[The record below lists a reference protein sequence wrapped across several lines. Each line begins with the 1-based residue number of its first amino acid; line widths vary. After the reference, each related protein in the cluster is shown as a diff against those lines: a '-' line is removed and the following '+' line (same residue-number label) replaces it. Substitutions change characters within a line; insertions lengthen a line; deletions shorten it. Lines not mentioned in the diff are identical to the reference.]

1 MYNKF
6 LILIR
11 FSLFNDTLLFK
22 IEIRM
27 KKIIAFAGK
36 GGVGK
41 TTSLVLFLKYI
52 LESKKAKDILVI
64 DSDPDANV
72 ADVIGEEIQFCDTI
86 GGKMKI
92 LKDKIQ
98 SMKLSPNTPK
108 NQLIESDVY
117 NCLIEMDEF
126 DILEMGRQEGE
137 GCYCFINDVLKRVI
151 DTLSKNYDITLLDSP
166 AGLEHF
172 ARKTG
177 RDVTDLVIVTDP
189 SKMGIH
195 TMKRI
200 LEIVEELTLKFGN
213 IWILGNRFPD
223 NLKNILENE
232 VKAIHK
238 DNVKLLGFI
247 SNNDDISEINLTD
260 GNLLELPTDNQSY
273 KEAKQ
278 IFAKII

>member
-1 MYNKF
+1 
-6 LILIR
+6 
-11 FSLFNDTLLFK
+11 
-22 IEIRM
+22 M

-41 TTSLVLFLKYI
+41 TTNLALFLKYL
-52 LESKKAKDILVI
+52 LETKENLKDILVI

-72 ADVIGEEIQFCDTI
+72 ADVIGKEISFGETI
-86 GGKMKI
+86 GGKMRV
-92 LKDKIQ
+92 LKEKIQ
-98 SMKLSPNTPK
+98 KRQLPLDVPK
-108 NQLIESDVY
+108 NQIIEGDVY
-117 NCLIEMDEF
+117 RCLIEMDRF
-126 DILEMGRQEGE
+126 DLLEMGRQEGE
-137 GCYCFINDVLKRVI
+137 GCYCYINSVLKNCI

-200 LEIVEELTLKFGN
+200 LEISDEVELKFEN
-213 IWILGNRFPD
+213 IWILGNRFPK
-223 NLKNILENE
+223 NLREILKKE
-232 VKAIHK
+232 VESLNK

-247 SNNDDISEINLTD
+247 SNNDEIGEVNLTG
-260 GNLLELPTDNQSY
+260 GNLLKLSENNQSY
-273 KEAKQ
+273 QEAKQ
-278 IFAKII
+278 IFAKIV